1 MSQEFHEL
9 AMMAASIWAECHVEG
24 FGNNPDDFGSEVAS
38 VYETA
43 IEYLESDEI
52 PDDVTE
58 AAQDMAGKVLSQL
71 ANKQIKPD

>member
-1 MSQEFHEL
+1 MNAEFHEL
-9 AMMAASIWAECHVEG
+9 AMMASAIWAEAHVEG
-24 FGNNPDDFGSEVAS
+24 YGNNPDDFGSEVAS

-58 AAQDMAGKVLSQL
+58 EAENLAEKVLVQL
-71 ANKQIKPD
+71 ANRQIKPD